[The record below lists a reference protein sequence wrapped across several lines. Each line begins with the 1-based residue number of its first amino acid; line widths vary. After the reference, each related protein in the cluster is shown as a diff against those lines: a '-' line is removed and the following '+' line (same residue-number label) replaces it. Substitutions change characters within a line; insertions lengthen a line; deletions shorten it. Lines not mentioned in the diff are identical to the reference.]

1 MIVYRHKFFDALD
14 DEERKMYEE
23 EREEREKL
31 EKERKKNIENR
42 TKYNTFLSNYRTP
55 GTSWGRDEA
64 KKKAKELDK
73 LGYSDEDILLRSSS
87 VFPLI
92 SDDTVRTGV
101 KIGGISGQTIG
112 SAMLL
117 SKKFRDKHKSTVNYF
132 KYPLGMA
139 GIGGIVGGTIGAIG
153 ATKKR
158 KEAVNDLLEQRR
170 KDEEERRKK

>member
-1 MIVYRHKFFDALD
+1 MIIYRHKFFDALD
-14 DEERKMYEE
+14 DELEKMERE
-23 EREEREKL
+23 EREERKKL
-31 EKERKKNIENR
+31 ERERKKNIENR
-42 TKYNTFLSNYRTP
+42 TKYNTFLSNYKNLG
-55 GTSWGRDEA
+55 GTSWGRDTA

-73 LGYSDEDILLRSSS
+73 LGYSDEDILLGSSS

-92 SDDTVRTGV
+92 NDNTVKKGM
-101 KIGGISGQTIG
+101 KIGGISGLASG

-117 SKKFRDKHKSTVNYF
+117 SKKFRDKHKFLV

-139 GIGGIVGGTIGAIG
+139 GIGGIIVGTVGAIG